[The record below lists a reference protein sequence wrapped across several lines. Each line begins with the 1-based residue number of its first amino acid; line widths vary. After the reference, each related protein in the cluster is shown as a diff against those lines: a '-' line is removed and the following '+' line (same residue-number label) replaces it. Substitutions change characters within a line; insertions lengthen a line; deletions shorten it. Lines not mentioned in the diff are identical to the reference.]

1 MQDNGVRV
9 GTGYMF
15 AGVTEGSN
23 GRAKKRKPDLNSNKV
38 DDSAV
43 RFPLPLGKQVRQS
56 LIGNLGCLTHASS
69 Q

>member
-1 MQDNGVRV
+1 
-9 GTGYMF
+9 MF

-43 RFPLPLGKQVRQS
+43 RFSLPLGKQVGQS
-56 LIGNLGCLTHASS
+56 LIGNLGCLTHAST

>member
-23 GRAKKRKPDLNSNKV
+23 GRAKKRKPDLNTNKV

-43 RFPLPLGKQVRQS
+43 RFPLPVGKQVVSMVRAA
-56 LIGNLGCLTHASS
+56 LIICTTV
-69 Q
+69 